1 MQTYIGVNSSLY
13 STLAAQSVI
22 YLEQASTLTDYGRF
36 SEALHIYDHALLPQK
51 LHPAVVLERAEL
63 ASRQYKAGELFRIP
77 DEALR
82 DASRQ
87 GLDLDAPEFRLMAI
101 IRASAA
107 YSHKGVCE
115 PAVSEISRAQ
125 LWLNDLPVTDYTDLQ
140 VRVPLP

>member
-1 MQTYIGVNSSLY
+1 MQPYIGVNTSLY
-13 STLAAQSVI
+13 STLAAQSVS
-22 YLEQASTLTDYGRF
+22 YLEQASTLTDYGRYP
-36 SEALHIYDHALLPQK
+36 EALYIYDHALLPQQ
-51 LHPAVVLERAEL
+51 LHPAVVLGRAEL
-63 ASRQYKAGELFRIP
+63 ALKQYKVGELFRIP

-101 IRASAA
+101 MRASAA

-115 PAVSEISRAQ
+115 PAVKEISRAQ
-125 LWLNDLPVTDYTDLQ
+125 LWLKDLPVTDYTDLQ